1 MTAAPRKII
10 LDCDPGIDDAM
21 AIILAAYN
29 PYIDLLGITTVAGN
43 VSVEKTTRNALCLCE
58 LMGIGHVPVAQG
70 AQQPLVRK
78 SVFADYVHGDSGLG
92 GIQLPP
98 PQKEVMPEHGVDF
111 IVRTLMESEGDI
123 TLVAIGPLT
132 NVALALRKQPE
143 IAAKVQEI
151 VIMGGGTM
159 GNITPAAEF
168 NFFADAE
175 AAKVVFG
182 CGAPITMIGLDLT
195 NQAMATAEVKEQFAA
210 VNNRMSRFILDLI
223 EDYEQHNLKLGLA
236 GATVHDPCCIA
247 YCIDPSMFEA
257 KRLRVDIET
266 NGELTYGMS
275 VIDMLGVTQKP
286 ANANVPLKLDQR
298 VFWDLFVKTIRE
310 ANGSED

>member
-1 MTAAPRKII
+1 MAATRRKII

-21 AIILAAYN
+21 AIILAAYS
-29 PYIDLLGITTVAGN
+29 PHIDLLGITTVAGN

-58 LMGIGHVPVAQG
+58 LVGVEHVPVAQG
-70 AQQPLVRK
+70 ARQPLVRK
-78 SVFADYVHGDSGLG
+78 SVFADYVHGDSGIG
-92 GIQLPP
+92 GIHLPP
-98 PQKEVMPEHGVDF
+98 PQKEIVPEHGVDF
-111 IVRTLMESEGDI
+111 IIRTLMESEGDI

-143 IAAKVQEI
+143 IAAKIQEI

-182 CGAPITMIGLDLT
+182 CGVPITMIGLDLT
-195 NQAMATAEVKEQFAA
+195 NQAMATPEVKEQFAG

-223 EDYEQHNLKLGLA
+223 GDYEKHNLKLGLA

-247 YCIDPSMFEA
+247 YCIDPSIFEA
-257 KRLRVDIET
+257 KWLHVDIET
-266 NGELTYGMS
+266 KGDFTYGMS
-275 VIDMLGVTQKP
+275 VIDMLDVTQQL
-286 ANANVPLKLDQR
+286 ANANVPLKLDQQA
-298 VFWDLFVKTIRE
+298 FWDLFVKTI
-310 ANGSED
+310 S

>member
-1 MTAAPRKII
+1 MTSNLRKII

-21 AIILAAYN
+21 AIIMAAYS
-29 PYIDLLGITTVAGN
+29 PHIDLLGITTVAGN
-43 VSVEKTTRNALCLCE
+43 VSVEKTTRNALCLRE
-58 LMGIGHVPVAQG
+58 LAGIEHVPIAQG
-70 AQQPLVRK
+70 AQLPLVRK
-78 SVFADYVHGDSGLG
+78 SVFADYVHGDSGIG

-98 PQKEVMPEHGVDF
+98 PRTETVPEHGVDF
-111 IVRTLMESEGDI
+111 IIRTLMESEGDI

-143 IAAKVQEI
+143 IADKVQEI
-151 VIMGGGTM
+151 VLMGGGTM

-175 AAKVVFG
+175 AANVVFG
-182 CGAPITMIGLDLT
+182 CGASITMIGLDLT
-195 NQAMATAEVKEQFAA
+195 NQAMATAEVKEQFAGL
-210 VNNRMSRFILDLI
+210 NNRMSRFILGLI

-247 YCIDPSMFEA
+247 YCIDPSIFEV
-257 KRLRVDIET
+257 KRLHVEIET
-266 NGELTYGMS
+266 NGIFTYGMS
-275 VIDMLGVTQKP
+275 VIDMLGVMQKP

-298 VFWDLFVKTIRE
+298 AFWDLFVKTI
-310 ANGSED
+310 S